1 MADSSPLHQLEQEDL
16 ATSPLS
22 WSSVTSADGA
32 LLVDYSR
39 FGCDGGPSSFD
50 IQVAPEAATEGTDRP
65 VAER

>member
-1 MADSSPLHQLEQEDL
+1 VADSSPLHQLEQEDL

-22 WSSVTSADGA
+22 WSSVTSTDGA
-32 LLVDYSR
+32 LVVDYSR
-39 FGCDGGPSSFD
+39 FGRDGGPSSFD